1 MIINGVRWRVR
12 LVSPAHPMLLT
23 PHKTHALGVC
33 DKVTQTI
40 CIDETL
46 SPQEL
51 KEVLCH
57 EIVHAA
63 MFSYNV
69 ELTLEQEELIAD
81 LIASYGEQIVETAD
95 EMFKKIKGA
104 Y

>member
-23 PHKTHALGVC
+23 PHQTHALGVC

-46 SPQEL
+46 SPQLL

-57 EIVHAA
+57 ELVHAF
-63 MFSYNV
+63 MYSYDID
-69 ELTLEQEELIAD
+69 LTYDEEEIVATLMGE
-81 LIASYGEQIVETAD
+81 YGDDILDMTDAVYD
-95 EMFKKIKGA
+95 GIKVK
-104 Y
+104 

>member
-23 PHKTHALGVC
+23 PHQTHALGVC

-40 CIDETL
+40 YIDETL
-46 SPQEL
+46 SPQLL

-57 EIVHAA
+57 ELVHAF
-63 MFSYNV
+63 MYSYDIDLSYNEEEIV
-69 ELTLEQEELIAD
+69 ATLMGE
-81 LIASYGEQIVETAD
+81 YGDDIL
-95 EMFKKIKGA
+95 EMTDAIYDGIKVK
-104 Y
+104 

>member
-46 SPQEL
+46 SPQLL

-57 EIVHAA
+57 ELVHAF
-63 MFSYNV
+63 MYSYDIDLSYNEEEIV
-69 ELTLEQEELIAD
+69 ATLMGE
-81 LIASYGEQIVETAD
+81 YGDDIL
-95 EMFKKIKGA
+95 EMTDAIYDGIKVK
-104 Y
+104 